1 VSNDAVTVAV
11 AESCTG
17 GLVMARVVAIPG
29 SGDWFL
35 GGVVAYDA
43 EVKFDVLGVRRGP
56 VISASAAQEMA
67 AGVRRLLNADIGVAT
82 TGVAGPETE
91 EDRPVGTVFVGLA
104 GDGDAFA
111 SEHHLDGPPDRVR
124 SRAAELA
131 ISKIIE
137 ARS

>member
-1 VSNDAVTVAV
+1 MTVAV

-17 GLVMARVVAIPG
+17 GLVMARIVAIPG

-111 SEHHLDGPPDRVR
+111 SEQHLVGPPDRVR
-124 SRAAELA
+124 SRAAVLA